1 MNADKEVRMES
12 ADDHLSRLEHFI
24 EAWVAEKSQHVL
36 EGVSEL
42 YEEIHKRDGV
52 PPEITEAVEFW
63 LSPVIYDATK
73 LLAFATDKEWSTED
87 RDAICDHGRSGLEQV
102 LVKYGLLCE
111 DQTTTGRQRVQAQSL
126 LGNLEELRALLNGP
140 PYPSRTMI
148 HEVLLQV
155 RLKDQRIDALSEL
168 TERVAMGEL
177 SWEEYRKQASVLLEN
192 VVAEYRQTG
201 RNAGHSHD
209 ALA

>member
-1 MNADKEVRMES
+1 MES
-12 ADDHLSRLEHFI
+12 ADERFSRLEHFI
-24 EAWVAEKSQHVL
+24 ETWVAEKSQHVL
-36 EGVSEL
+36 ENVAGL
-42 YEEIHKRDGV
+42 YEEMRGRDGV
-52 PPEITEAVEFW
+52 PPEFVDAMEFW
-63 LSPVIYDATK
+63 LSPAIFDATK
-73 LLAFATDKEWSTED
+73 LLAFATDKEWSTKD
-87 RDAICDHGRSGLEQV
+87 RDSICEHGRSGLEHV
-102 LVKYGLLCE
+102 LVKYGLLRE
-111 DQTTTGRQRVQAQSL
+111 DQTTKGRAGAQALSL
-126 LGNLEELRALLNGP
+126 LANLEELRALLNGP